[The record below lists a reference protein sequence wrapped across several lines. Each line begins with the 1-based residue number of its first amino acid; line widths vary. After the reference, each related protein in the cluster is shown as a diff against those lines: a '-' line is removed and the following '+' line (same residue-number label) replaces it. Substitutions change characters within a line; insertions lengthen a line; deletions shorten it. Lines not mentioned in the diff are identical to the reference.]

1 MLYTLYSKVKFSN
14 EELNIIHNYMANS
27 IHSTVRHPINL
38 ESLSTIQLISLEKKM
53 KLFLEL
59 LPNIYIDMKNEAA
72 KNNNNTFV
80 MIDDCFV
87 VAFTYTHQQIKED
100 IQKRFELTHNRA
112 AQC

>member
-1 MLYTLYSKVKFSN
+1 
-14 EELNIIHNYMANS
+14 
-27 IHSTVRHPINL
+27 
-38 ESLSTIQLISLEKKM
+38 
-53 KLFLEL
+53 
-59 LPNIYIDMKNEAA
+59 MKNEAA